1 MEKDVDNLDYKDR
14 TIVLAAIGALLLLVG
29 LAAAI
34 LGPVEMYCFYLFSE
48 GGRLHYE
55 GFGFGSFMFGNIA
68 CQVGGY
74 YLIAAMAI
82 PLGYGHLKVRRW
94 ARKLSLT
101 LLWFWLVV
109 GLPLIVVMFLMLVTA
124 KELSVAAVVIVAIAL
139 VLSYLALPG
148 LLIRFYRGRN
158 VRLTFETKDP
168 KTYWIEELPL
178 SALVLGS
185 LYIFYIFALHVPI
198 LFNGVVPFFG
208 IFLNDLQG
216 IMLLDLMIM
225 CLALLVWGTLK
236 LKAWV
241 WWGSLIYFG
250 LVTASSIFTLAR
262 SSYADI
268 LALMKFA
275 PIEMDA
281 LQGVPASGF
290 HFAVLI
296 GIPLLATC
304 GVIVVSKRHWR
315 REYGERGGLV

>member
-1 MEKDVDNLDYKDR
+1 MEIHAGNLDYKDR
-14 TIVLAAIGALLLLVG
+14 TFALVAIGALLLLAG
-29 LAAAI
+29 IAAAI

-48 GGRLHYE
+48 GGRFHYE

-68 CQVGGY
+68 CQIGGY
-74 YLIAAMAI
+74 YLIAAVAI

-109 GLPLIVVMFLMLVTA
+109 GLPLIVMLFLMLVTA
-124 KELSVAAVVIVAIAL
+124 KELSLAAVVIVAIAL

-158 VRLTFETKDP
+158 VRLTFEVHDP

-178 SALVLGS
+178 PALVLSS

-198 LFNGVVPFFG
+198 LFNGIVPFFG
-208 IFLNDLQG
+208 IFLHDLQG
-216 IMLLDLMIM
+216 IALLDLLIA
-225 CLALLVWGTLK
+225 CLACLVWGTLR
-236 LKAWV
+236 LKAWA

-250 LVTASSIFTLAR
+250 VVTASSILTLAR

-268 LALMKFA
+268 LSLMKFA
-275 PIEMDA
+275 PTEMEA
-281 LQGVPASGF
+281 LQGVPAQGL
-290 HFAVLI
+290 HFAILI
-296 GIPLLATC
+296 GIPLLATLSA
-304 GVIVVSKRHWR
+304 IVVSKRHFGP
-315 REYGERGGLV
+315 EGGIS

>member
-1 MEKDVDNLDYKDR
+1 MERDVDNLDYKDR

-34 LGPVEMYCFYLFSE
+34 LGPVEMYCFYLFSA
-48 GGRLHYE
+48 GGRFHYE

-68 CQVGGY
+68 CQIGGY
-74 YLIAAMAI
+74 YLIAAVAI

-109 GLPLIVVMFLMLVTA
+109 GLPLIIVLFLMLVTA
-124 KELSVAAVVIVAIAL
+124 KELSVAAIVIVAIAL

-148 LLIRFYRGRN
+148 LLIRFYGGRN
-158 VRLTFETKDP
+158 VRLTFEAKDP

-178 SALVLGS
+178 PVLALS
-185 LYIFYIFALHVPI
+185 ELYIFFIIVLHVPI

-208 IFLNDLQG
+208 VFLNDLQG
-216 IMLLDLMIM
+216 IMLLDLLIM

-236 LKAWV
+236 LKAWA

-250 LVTASSIFTLAR
+250 VVTVSSILTLLN
-262 SSYADI
+262 SSLLDI
-268 LALMKFA
+268 LLAMNLPPF
-275 PIEMDA
+275 EMEIF
-281 LQGVPASGF
+281 QGVPLRGY
-290 HFAVLI
+290 HFAVFF
-296 GIPLLATC
+296 GIPLLLTWGAII
-304 GVIVVSKRHWR
+304 GSKR
-315 REYGERGGLV
+315 YFATVS